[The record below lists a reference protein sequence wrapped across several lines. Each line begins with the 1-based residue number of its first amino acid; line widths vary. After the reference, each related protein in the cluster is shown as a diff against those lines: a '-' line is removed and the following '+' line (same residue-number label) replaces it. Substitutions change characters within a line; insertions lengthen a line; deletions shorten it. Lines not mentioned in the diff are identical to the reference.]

1 MTMVENKDLYT
12 RTYWED
18 GYWCRVR
25 QTSMGTWC
33 GYVALTPRHPWFNQ
47 DYDEIPVDIHGGL
60 TYSKS
65 EPDGYY
71 WIGFDCAHW
80 GDYIPMLAELQKQLE
95 KEEVMTPAGE
105 MVRLTAGIEGRRWTK
120 EETAEEV
127 SRLREQVQK
136 REAQGNDE

>member
-1 MTMVENKDLYT
+1 MVENKDLYT

-25 QTSMGTWC
+25 QTGMGAWC

-47 DYDEIPVDIHGGL
+47 DYAEIPVDIHGGL
-60 TYSKS
+60 TYGES

-105 MVRLTAGIEGRRWTK
+105 MVRLTGGGRRWTK

-136 REAQGNDE
+136 REVQGNDE